1 MHRLVGSPRRDE
13 WAGAEDRNRSWQLMS
28 RIGKL
33 PIPIPDKVT
42 VEVSD
47 HTVTV
52 KGPKGTLTMTAH
64 PAVEVQVKDRQ
75 VVCGRSSDEKFT
87 KALHGLT
94 RSLVANMVLGVTRG
108 FERRLELVGVG
119 YRAAMQGPNLSLT
132 LGYAHPIVYP
142 IPSGIRI
149 EVKDQTQLTISG
161 LDKQLVGAVAAKL
174 RSFRPPEPYKG
185 KGVKYAEERIR
196 RKAGK
201 TGAK

>member
-1 MHRLVGSPRRDE
+1 
-13 WAGAEDRNRSWQLMS
+13 MS

-33 PIPIPDKVT
+33 PIAIPDKVS
-42 VEVSD
+42 VEVHD

-64 PAVEVQVKDRQ
+64 SLIDVQVKDRQ
-75 VVCGRSSDEKFT
+75 VICGRPSDEKFH

-94 RSLVANMVLGVTRG
+94 RSLIANMVEGVTKG
-108 FERRLELVGVG
+108 FERKLELSGVG
-119 YRAAMQGPNLSLT
+119 YRASMLGQNVNMS
-132 LGYAHPIVYP
+132 LGYSHPIVFP
-142 IPSGIRI
+142 VPPGIKI
-149 EVKDQTQLTISG
+149 EVRDQTQLTVSG

>member
-1 MHRLVGSPRRDE
+1 
-13 WAGAEDRNRSWQLMS
+13 MS

-33 PIPIPDKVT
+33 PISIPGTVT
-42 VEVSD
+42 VQVAD

-52 KGPKGTLTMTAH
+52 QGPKGTLRLAVH
-64 PAVEVQVKDRQ
+64 PNITVTVQDQK
-75 VVCGRSSDEKFT
+75 VVCARRSDEKYD

-94 RSLVANMVLGVTRG
+94 RSLLNNMVIGVTQG
-108 FERRLELVGVG
+108 FARRLELVGVG
-119 YRAAMQGPNLSLT
+119 YRASVLSGHLNIA
-132 LGYAHPIVYP
+132 LGFSHPIVYP
-142 IPSGIRI
+142 VPPGVKI
-149 EVKDQTQLTISG
+149 EVKDQTQILVSG
-161 LDKQLVGAVAAKL
+161 LDKQQVGAVAAKI